1 MQKIRDHT
9 LFLQKKLA
17 KNQTYILGVHKKK
30 MVNFSTQKNIK
41 QQKYVQTNVW
51 ERILYTWIFIWAI
64 KKLIL

>member
-30 MVNFSTQKNIK
+30 MVNFSTQK
-41 QQKYVQTNVW
+41 KYQAAK
-51 ERILYTWIFIWAI
+51 IFSNQCPG
-64 KKLIL
+64 KNFVYLNFHLSH